1 MNILLHGPPG
11 CGKSSFIEITA
22 HELKRNIRFMQI
34 TPKITDEQFS
44 TAISALGESDI
55 LVCEDIDC
63 LFVDRKNSDTDKNA
77 MTFSGLLNCFDGING
92 GKNGLIVFLT
102 TNHKC
107 TLDKALT
114 RPGRVDITVEFSY
127 MNNNTIKNMVKW
139 YFESNYDEE
148 DFNKFYLKI
157 KDYKLTGAIMAQFL
171 LSMVLD
177 EKYALL
183 DNYKLLHS
191 IVKENNYEEDVI
203 KENMYT

>member
-1 MNILLHGPPG
+1 MIQIFINIVISTSL
-11 CGKSSFIEITA
+11 SRIEIN
-22 HELKRNIRFMQI
+22 ESVQVQI
-34 TPKITDEQFS
+34 CTDCIF
-44 TAISALGESDI
+44 
-55 LVCEDIDC
+55 
-63 LFVDRKNSDTDKNA
+63 
-77 MTFSGLLNCFDGING
+77 
-92 GKNGLIVFLT
+92 
-102 TNHKC
+102 
-107 TLDKALT
+107 
-114 RPGRVDITVEFSY
+114 
-127 MNNNTIKNMVKW
+127 NNTIKNMIKW